1 MKKTS
6 QLSIDTLCAKD
17 IHREESSYSHV
28 LPIHATSAFTYSTIE
43 DSISVFKGQEK
54 GFVYSRYGN
63 PTVHEVEKKLA
74 MLEGLNIEEEPACLL
89 TSSGLSAI
97 STFLL
102 SFCEHGDTI
111 LTQDDLYGGTTE
123 MIKKVL
129 SRSGIQMITTELSD
143 RAGLDAILQND
154 KTIKLVYFE
163 TPTNPTLKCID
174 IAGATEICQKHQ
186 VLTAIDNTFSTFYIQ
201 EPLAMGV
208 DFVLYSTT
216 KFLNGHGNSI
226 AGAIIAKNPEHRK
239 QIWDTMKLLGTNCNP
254 WDAWL
259 LHNGLKTL
267 ALRMDRHSANA
278 MAIAQFL
285 DKHPE
290 VSKVNYPGLSM
301 HPTHAFA
308 KNQMKAFG
316 AMLSFELIGGLE
328 AGKQFMNNTR
338 LCAITATLGNVDTL
352 LLHPASSSHL
362 NIPSGIR
369 SASGI
374 TDGLVR
380 VSVGIENAQ
389 DIIAD
394 MAQALE
400 TLG

>member
-1 MKKTS
+1 MKKTRRH
-6 QLSIDTLCAKD
+6 SIDTLCAKD

-28 LPIHATSAFTYSTIE
+28 LPIHATSAFTYSSIE
-43 DSISVFKGQEK
+43 DSIAVFQGQEK

-74 MLEGLNIEEEPACLL
+74 MLEGLNIKEEPACLL

-102 SFCEHGDTI
+102 SFCAHGDTI

-123 MIKKVL
+123 MIKKIL
-129 SRSGIQMITTELSD
+129 SRSGINIITTELSD
-143 RAGLDAILQND
+143 RVSLDKILQQD

-174 IAGATEICQKHQ
+174 IAGVTEICKKHKI
-186 VLTAIDNTFSTFYIQ
+186 LTAIDNTFSTFYLQ
-201 EPLAMGV
+201 EPLTMGV

-226 AGAIIAKNPEHRK
+226 AGAIIAKNPDYRK

-267 ALRMDRHSANA
+267 ALRMNRHSTNA

-290 VSKVNYPGLSM
+290 VSKVNYPGLPK
-301 HPTHAFA
+301 HPTHAYA
-308 KNQMKAFG
+308 KNQMKQYG

-328 AGKQFMNNTR
+328 AGKLFMNNTR

-362 NIPSGIR
+362 NIPSEIR

-394 MAQALE
+394 MTQALG